1 MTHSTRSI
9 DGRRPFALAA
19 MALLVAAMLPVG
31 AAASSPTHP
40 SPASGRPTVRRLT
53 PPAGATIDH
62 ALLAS
67 LRSTDRPVMVI
78 LQLGGAPVATLRTTA
93 DRRLSG
99 ADATTARKP
108 LAAAQAAILPRITAM
123 GGRVIGTMVDA
134 YDGIQ
139 VLAPSKAVTRLAAL
153 PGVIAVHP
161 VTTFARENVHA
172 VPYVRGPGAW
182 AAGETGS
189 GETIGIIDTG
199 IDFYHADFGGTG
211 SVADFTYGQ
220 AHDTTVPAHDHDGI
234 TVAFPNAKVIGGTDF
249 AGDAYDADNPVHA
262 TPVPDGNPLDCGTA
276 SGGDG
281 HGTHTAGTAAG
292 DGVLSNGTTFSGPYD
307 ASTFTSHTFLVGPG
321 VAPQA
326 TIREYR
332 VFGCSG
338 SSALVTL
345 AVNQAVADGVD
356 VISLSLGSAYGTAS
370 TDDPTVAAIDTAA
383 ADGIVVVA
391 ASGNDG
397 QKAYLTSTPASA
409 AGAISV
415 AAMDASGPG
424 STFQEPAVFSSV
436 GPRIGDSGLKPDI
449 MAPGVNLVSAGVG
462 TGTGGADFS
471 GTSMA
476 TPVVAGAA
484 ALALEGH
491 PGWTNP
497 STRAG
502 LARAALMNTA
512 DINEDAHGSLIID
525 PFRIGA
531 GVVDASA
538 ASAATVLA
546 TTADGTQALAF
557 GYQPMAGA
565 FSATKTFTVHDYGAT
580 SETYDLAD
588 TGAEPLGLGAAVTIN
603 HGTLTVTVPA
613 GGSVSIDVQISLN
626 ADKVAVLPTADTGG
640 SGTMTTIGG
649 HVTLLP
655 HTPSAGVGELE
666 IPYTLVP
673 RGTSDVGVQTRS
685 AYQSDDTLAVASTV
699 LDNGSRHPGTADIYA
714 WGLSSP
720 DQMPGSG
727 ADVRAVGVQDLSGAY
742 LGGQPSDR
750 SLVFAISTYSPVS
763 TAADDFYEIDIT
775 PAGAS
780 TPDHAILAGDF
791 GVLTTG
797 EPEGELAAVA
807 LDSGGNPVGPYFA
820 ANAPPN
826 GSVVEL
832 PVLASTLGLGSGHS
846 TFTYT
851 VTATDGQTGETDVVP
866 GTGTFDPYVPAIS
879 SGDYLPLGDHA
890 AASLDLVVD
899 TQLILAEPA
908 LGWLLVALDDP
919 DGAAAADELPLGTM
933 AHRLSGSDRYGTA
946 ATISRYTFAPGV
958 AAAFVVSGANF
969 PDGLAAGPAAAA
981 LGAPILL
988 VPSAGRRAGRGP
1000 GRAAAA
1006 AAGQIYVAGG
1016 TGAVSAGI
1024 VTTLQSVAPVQRLF
1038 GADRYATAAAI
1049 DTTIFKTVLGKA
1061 SLPVVYVADGALF
1074 PDALSGGPAAAHQH
1088 GALLLVPPTGTLPT
1102 SVTDA
1107 LTALAPAKIVVVGG
1121 TVSVSAG
1128 VQAQLTLFA
1137 PMVVREAGVDRYA
1150 TSVVVSQYAFAIAG
1164 VPAVYL
1170 AAGTNFPDAM
1180 GGAAAAGFTDGPIL
1194 LVGPNFYEVETRTEM
1209 VRLAPHALFIL
1220 GGEASIDD
1228 GVVDVFSPL
1237 IGPRSGRTRS
1247 PVRHIPLRSGRR
1259 DLPELRHGKAAPFL
1273 ARLDA
1278 ALARPEPRPA
1288 PSATSPEFSSRP
1300 PR

>member
-1 MTHSTRSI
+1 M
-9 DGRRPFALAA
+9 
-19 MALLVAAMLPVG
+19 G

-40 SPASGRPTVRRLT
+40 SAASGRPAVRRLN
-53 PPAGATIDH
+53 PPAGATIDP
-62 ALLAS
+62 ALLTS
-67 LRSTDRPVMVI
+67 LRNTERPIMVI
-78 LQLGGAPVATLRTTA
+78 LQLGGAPVATLRTSA
-93 DRRLSG
+93 DRPLTG
-99 ADATTARKP
+99 TEATAARKP
-108 LAAAQAAILPRITAM
+108 LAAAQAAILPRITAL
-123 GGRVIGTMVDA
+123 GGHVIGTMVDA

-139 VLAPSKAVTRLAAL
+139 VLAPSKAVTTLAAM

-161 VTTFARENVHA
+161 VTTFARDNVHA
-172 VPYVRGPGAW
+172 VPYVRAPGAW

-220 AHDTTVPAHDHDGI
+220 AHDTTVPAKDANGT
-234 TVAFPNAKVIGGTDF
+234 TVAFPNTKVIGGTDF
-249 AGDAYDADNPVHA
+249 AGDAYDADNPAHQ
-262 TPVPDGNPLDCGTA
+262 TPVPDGNPLDCGPA

-307 ASTFTSHTFLVGPG
+307 ATTYTSHTFLVGPG

-338 SSALVTL
+338 STALVTL
-345 AVNQAVADGVD
+345 AVDKAVADGVD

-370 TDDPTVAAIDTAA
+370 TDDPSVAAIDAAA

-424 STFQEPAVFSSV
+424 STFQEPAVFSST
-436 GPRIGDSGLKPDI
+436 GPRSGDSGLKPDI
-449 MAPGVNLVSAGVG
+449 MAPGVNMVSAGVG

-491 PGWTNP
+491 PGWTVA

-512 DINEDAHGSLIID
+512 DINADAHGSVIVD

-557 GYQPMAGA
+557 GYQPMGGT
-565 FSATKTFTVHDYGAT
+565 FSATKTFTVHNYGAT
-580 SETYDLAD
+580 SETYDIGD
-588 TGAEPLGLGAAVTIN
+588 TGAEPLGLGAVVTIN

-613 GGSVSIDVQISLN
+613 GGSVPIDVQISLG
-626 ADKVAVLPTADTGG
+626 ADQVAGLPTADTGG
-640 SGTMTTIGG
+640 SGAMTTIGG
-649 HVTLLP
+649 HIGLLP
-655 HTPSAGVGELE
+655 QTPSAGVGELE

-673 RGTSDVGVQTRS
+673 RGTSDVGVQTRG
-685 AYQSDDTLAVASTV
+685 AYQSADTLAVAPTV

-714 WGLSSP
+714 WGLASP

-763 TAADDFYEIDIT
+763 TAAANFYEIDIT

-780 TPDHAILAGDF
+780 APDHAILAGDF
-791 GVLTTG
+791 GLLTTG
-797 EPEGELAAVA
+797 QPEGELAAVA
-807 LDSGGNPVGPYFA
+807 LDAGGNPVGPYFA

-832 PVLASTLGLGSGHS
+832 PVLASTLGLGSGHGS
-846 TFTYT
+846 FTYT
-851 VTATDGQTGETDVVP
+851 VSATDGQTGLTDVVP
-866 GTGTFDPYVPAIS
+866 GTGSFDPYVPAIS

-890 AASLDLVVD
+890 TASLDLVVD

-908 LGWLLVALDDP
+908 LGWLLVTLDDP
-919 DGAAAADELPLGTM
+919 DAAAAADELPIGTM

-946 ATISRYTFAPGV
+946 ATISRYTYAPGV
-958 AAAFVVSGANF
+958 GAAFVVSGANF

-988 VPSAGRRAGRGP
+988 VPSAGAVPAVVLAELQRLHPAK
-1000 GRAAAA
+1000 
-1006 AAGQIYVAGG
+1006 IYVAGG

-1024 VTTLQSVAPVQRLF
+1024 VTTLQSIAPVQRLF

-1107 LTALAPAKIVVVGG
+1107 LTALAPGKIVIVGG

-1128 VQAQLTLFA
+1128 VMAQLMLFA
-1137 PMVVREAGVDRYA
+1137 PIVVRVAGPDRYA
-1150 TSVVVSQYAFAIAG
+1150 TAVAVSQSAFAAG

-1209 VRLAPHALFIL
+1209 LRLAPHALFIL

-1228 GVVDVFSPL
+1228 GVVDIFSPL
-1237 IGPRSGRTRS
+1237 IGP
-1247 PVRHIPLRSGRR
+1247 
-1259 DLPELRHGKAAPFL
+1259 
-1273 ARLDA
+1273 
-1278 ALARPEPRPA
+1278 
-1288 PSATSPEFSSRP
+1288 
-1300 PR
+1300 